1 MATTDDFGQWLKR
14 RRKALGLTQ
23 KALAQGAGCA
33 EVTLRKIESG
43 DLQPSAQLVASLAQ
57 ALDID
62 DADLPALIAMAR
74 GLEDDFTAKARLLRP
89 QRPNNLPAQ
98 LTPLIGRSRDITA
111 VRRRLINDGARL
123 VTLVGPPGVGKTR
136 LALAVARDALEQFD
150 DGAFFVRLAPVSDPD
165 QVAGA
170 IAQALGLQMSGPNPP
185 ELQLRAYLEEKH
197 LLLVLDNF
205 EQIVAAAPLVDD
217 LLRRCPWLHV
227 LVTSRQPLRVR
238 GERQVTVQP
247 LTLPASAPAGSV
259 TTAEDMLR
267 YPSVELF
274 ADRAEAVLPDFAVD
288 DGNAAAVAEL
298 CRRLDGLPLA
308 IELVAARVKLLP
320 PAELLQRLHGPW
332 LLSTD
337 GLRDVSAR
345 QKTLRGAIG
354 WSYDLLSPDEQ
365 TLFRRLSVFAGG
377 FTLQTAEMVCGEEN
391 DEKNQTATVLD
402 GIALLME
409 RNLVQRETG
418 VYGETRYA
426 ILETVREFGL
436 ERLAGSGEEDAL
448 RARHASSFLQLVENI
463 DRMNL
468 NPVQSKQIRLIDD
481 EIYNMRAAL
490 AWSAQRNEQMLF
502 LLVVNLASWYSTRGP
517 YSEAIRLIDEALTLA
532 GASDPTVPWARVLY
546 QAGITMLYGGMI
558 ARAQSMFEESLAIST
573 VLKYEQGKANA
584 LALLGRMALWWL
596 QDSAVANQ
604 RLEQALACYREL
616 KSPAGISWV
625 LYFLT
630 KVALVRGDFLRAQE
644 LGEESIAIAQRE
656 DLEHAW
662 PLTRLGEIAY
672 ANGDFDRARSCF
684 EQSMEVEQRKWGRND
699 ISQETL
705 VGLSLTAIRQKDFDA
720 AHTFLDQWLQI
731 AKRFEND
738 QDPNLC
744 GCYLYRAILVQE
756 EGNYDSAIHWYS
768 ASLPGIPVDRD
779 EWSSWGLGLAGL
791 ALTLGQHELAVT
803 LLGATDAADNENYR
817 MWPIYRADCDRLI
830 EAAQAH
836 LDADSFAAAWLQGQQ
851 QPFEQVITEA
861 VTILEGVLGVEGKV
875 KSA

>member
-1 MATTDDFGQWLKR
+1 MTTVATTDDFGQWLKR

-502 LLVVNLASWYSTRGP
+502 LLVVNLASWYSTAGP

-532 GASDPTVPWARVLY
+532 GASDPTVPWARVLCIK
-546 QAGITMLYGGMI
+546 QV
-558 ARAQSMFEESLAIST
+558 SL
-573 VLKYEQGKANA
+573 
-584 LALLGRMALWWL
+584 
-596 QDSAVANQ
+596 
-604 RLEQALACYREL
+604 CYM
-616 KSPAGISWV
+616 V
-625 LYFLT
+625 
-630 KVALVRGDFLRAQE
+630 V
-644 LGEESIAIAQRE
+644 
-656 DLEHAW
+656 
-662 PLTRLGEIAY
+662 
-672 ANGDFDRARSCF
+672 
-684 EQSMEVEQRKWGRND
+684 
-699 ISQETL
+699 
-705 VGLSLTAIRQKDFDA
+705 
-720 AHTFLDQWLQI
+720 
-731 AKRFEND
+731 
-738 QDPNLC
+738 
-744 GCYLYRAILVQE
+744 
-756 EGNYDSAIHWYS
+756 
-768 ASLPGIPVDRD
+768 
-779 EWSSWGLGLAGL
+779 
-791 ALTLGQHELAVT
+791 
-803 LLGATDAADNENYR
+803 
-817 MWPIYRADCDRLI
+817 
-830 EAAQAH
+830 
-836 LDADSFAAAWLQGQQ
+836 
-851 QPFEQVITEA
+851 
-861 VTILEGVLGVEGKV
+861 
-875 KSA
+875 